1 MIKEFSFGN
10 YRSFKEIQSLNMT
23 ASKINELTENNIIV
37 LNEKQSLLK
46 SKAIYGAN
54 ASGKSNIVKALVSFI
69 KIIKNS
75 VKDEKVLDLIENF
88 KLSVDTDNEPS
99 FFQLIFEINKIQ
111 FRYGFEVTD
120 KVIKSEWL
128 FGVPNEREVC
138 YFVSFILRKAINFY
152 QFTMTAKVKMR
163 YLDPILCF
171 YQPLLP

>member
-1 MIKEFSFGN
+1 MKEFSFGN

-54 ASGKSNIVKALVSFI
+54 ASGKSNIVKALVCFI

-99 FFQLIFEINKIQ
+99 FFQLIFEINKTQ
-111 FRYGFEVTD
+111 FRYGFEATD

-138 YFVSFILRKAINFY
+138 
-152 QFTMTAKVKMR
+152 
-163 YLDPILCF
+163 
-171 YQPLLP
+171 

>member
-75 VKDEKVLDLIENF
+75 VKDE
-88 KLSVDTDNEPS
+88 
-99 FFQLIFEINKIQ
+99 
-111 FRYGFEVTD
+111 
-120 KVIKSEWL
+120 
-128 FGVPNEREVC
+128 
-138 YFVSFILRKAINFY
+138 
-152 QFTMTAKVKMR
+152 
-163 YLDPILCF
+163 
-171 YQPLLP
+171 